1 MKEITAQEL
10 AHAIENK
17 ESFTLLD
24 VREPYE
30 YEIGHLDCTH
40 IPMGEIPSRANELDN
55 TKTTYVIC
63 RSGKRAEAIANFLC
77 ANHDFRDIAIITG
90 GVTAYAEEVDQSIEV

>member
-10 AHAIENK
+10 ANAIEKK
-17 ESFTLLD
+17 ETFTLLD
-24 VREPYE
+24 IREPYE

-40 IPMGEIPSRANELDN
+40 IPMGDIPSRANELEN

-77 ANHDFRDIAIITG
+77 ANHNFKDIAVVAG
-90 GVTAYAEEVDQSIEV
+90 GMTAYVEEIDHSIEV